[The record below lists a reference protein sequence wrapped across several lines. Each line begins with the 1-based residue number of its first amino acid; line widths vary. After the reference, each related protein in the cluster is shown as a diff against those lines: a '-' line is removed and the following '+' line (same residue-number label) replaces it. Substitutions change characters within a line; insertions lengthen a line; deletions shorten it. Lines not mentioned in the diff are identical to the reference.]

1 MTDGVGRRGRRD
13 EDDDFGPPLFSDEPM
28 GSEATIRLD
37 PSDSFSFG
45 NSDTGPLPHWTEP
58 PTGEVPAVLSTQ
70 RHDVTP
76 ADPSDDLDVW
86 SSFSDRAPVWSD
98 DLPPTGEVRLGA
110 TGEQPRQPAVVDVFD
125 EADPSVPVRRGPGR
139 ITIGTDPTDERAG
152 RPMPKGRSRSGRVDP
167 SRGTTRPAPATSRT
181 APPPPA
187 GRDMPLA
194 VAFGLVLAAVFIAAL
209 LWKPWAVLAV
219 IVAVVLLAAV
229 EFYDKVAEKGY
240 RPATVAGIAASVGLP
255 LAAYWVGEAAI
266 PLVLFLALA
275 ATVLTF
281 VTSTSIESSPLPN
294 TAITLLGVVWI
305 GVLGAFAAL
314 ILGWSNVAGQ
324 PHVGTDTLFLLALG
338 VVANDVGA
346 LFVGSAAGRHPLR
359 EWISPQKTIEG
370 FVGGAIMTILAMI
383 VVGAS
388 GTSDTW
394 TSTSD
399 LIILGIVISL
409 AAPLG
414 DLTESMFKRNL
425 EIKDF
430 GNIIRGH
437 GGVLDRF
444 DGFLFTLPAVYY
456 LTLVITP
463 WIP

>member
-1 MTDGVGRRGRRD
+1 
-13 EDDDFGPPLFSDEPM
+13 
-28 GSEATIRLD
+28 
-37 PSDSFSFG
+37 
-45 NSDTGPLPHWTEP
+45 
-58 PTGEVPAVLSTQ
+58 
-70 RHDVTP
+70 
-76 ADPSDDLDVW
+76 
-86 SSFSDRAPVWSD
+86 
-98 DLPPTGEVRLGA
+98 
-110 TGEQPRQPAVVDVFD
+110 
-125 EADPSVPVRRGPGR
+125 
-139 ITIGTDPTDERAG
+139 
-152 RPMPKGRSRSGRVDP
+152 
-167 SRGTTRPAPATSRT
+167 
-181 APPPPA
+181 
-187 GRDMPLA
+187 
-194 VAFGLVLAAVFIAAL
+194 
-209 LWKPWAVLAV
+209 
-219 IVAVVLLAAV
+219 
-229 EFYDKVAEKGY
+229 
-240 RPATVAGIAASVGLP
+240 
-255 LAAYWVGEAAI
+255 
-266 PLVLFLALA
+266 
-275 ATVLTF
+275 
-281 VTSTSIESSPLPN
+281 
-294 TAITLLGVVWI
+294 
-305 GVLGAFAAL
+305 
-314 ILGWSNVAGQ
+314 
-324 PHVGTDTLFLLALG
+324 
-338 VVANDVGA
+338 VANDVGA